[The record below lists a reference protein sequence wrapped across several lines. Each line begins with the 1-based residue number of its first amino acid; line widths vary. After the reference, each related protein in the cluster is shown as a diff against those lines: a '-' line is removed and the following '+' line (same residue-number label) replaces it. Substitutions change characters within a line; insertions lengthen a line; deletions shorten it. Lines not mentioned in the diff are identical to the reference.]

1 MPVSVMIDC
10 SHGNSAKDPQRQP
23 AVLEDVLGQ
32 IQAGNRS
39 IHAVM
44 IESNLKGGSQTFP
57 APLENLEYGVS
68 ITDGCLDW
76 ESTEKAL
83 RQAHEAMAIRF

>member
-1 MPVSVMIDC
+1 MIDC
-10 SHGNSAKDPQRQP
+10 SHGNSAKDPKRQP

-32 IQAGNRS
+32 IQAGNRA

-44 IESNLKGGSQTFP
+44 IESNLKGGNQPFP
-57 APLENLEYGVS
+57 VPLEGLEYGVS

-76 ESTEKAL
+76 ESTEQII

>member
-1 MPVSVMIDC
+1 
-10 SHGNSAKDPQRQP
+10 
-23 AVLEDVLGQ
+23 
-32 IQAGNRS
+32 
-39 IHAVM
+39 M